1 MAKQV
6 IVSAIEEVLG
16 EYILNLDKDSIR
28 LSLLRGNIKL
38 ENVELDGDLL
48 GSHVL
53 GVVGLQGFAILSCWA
68 KSLKIKI
75 PYHNLENEP
84 TRFEMKGVHLLCL
97 PLLPR
102 YVGII

>member
-6 IVSAIEEVLG
+6 IISAIEEVLG
-16 EYILNLDKDSIR
+16 EYILNIDKENLKIEA
-28 LSLLRGNIKL
+28 LRGNIKL
-38 ENVELDGDLL
+38 ENVQLDGDLL

-53 GVVGLQGFAILSCWA
+53 GVVGLHGFAILSCWA

-102 YVGII
+102 